1 MIGPLQLILAF
12 FLDLLIGDPLWLPHP
27 VRIMGK
33 GISRAERL
41 LRGRSTSPA
50 GERRAGVLLVL
61 MIIVPA
67 FLITFSILIII
78 WLLPGT
84 AGTIAGMAVAIYLT
98 ASTMAIRGLIT
109 SAQTVIR
116 QVKKGDLEKAR
127 LNLSMIVGRDTH
139 SLSSADILKAT
150 MESLA
155 ENLSDGFIA
164 PLFYLLIGGLP
175 LAMVYKA
182 INTLDS
188 MVGYNNDVYRHF
200 GWAAAR
206 LDDIANYLP
215 ARITGV
221 LIVLATFPVMLF
233 KDTLRALT
241 ATRRSFTTML
251 RDGKKHLSP
260 NSGIPEAAMAGA
272 LGIRMGGPADYGGVV
287 VEKPYIGDA
296 GTKEAAADYLAASE
310 RAITISKFTALLGI
324 SIAVLILSIL
334 SARRVW

>member
-12 FLDLLIGDPLWLPHP
+12 FLDVLIGDPAWLPHP

-33 GISRAERL
+33 AISRAESF
-41 LRGRSTSPA
+41 LRGRSSSPS
-50 GERRAGVLLVL
+50 GERRAGLLLVL
-61 MIIVPA
+61 MIIVPV
-67 FLITFSILIII
+67 FLITLSILIIV

-84 AGTIAGMAVAIYLT
+84 AGTIAVMAVVVYLT
-98 ASTMAIRGLIT
+98 ATTIAIHDLIT
-109 SAQTVIR
+109 SAQAVIR
-116 QVKKGDLEKAR
+116 PVKEGDLEKAR
-127 LNLSMIVGRDTH
+127 HNLSMIVGRDTQG
-139 SLSSADILKAT
+139 LSREDILKAT
-150 MESLA
+150 TETLA

-188 MVGYNNDVYRHF
+188 MVGYNNDRYRHF

-233 KDTLRALT
+233 RDTTRSLT
-241 ATRRSFTTML
+241 AAGRSFTTML
-251 RDGKKHLSP
+251 RDGKKHRSP

-272 LGIRMGGPADYGGVV
+272 LGIRMGGPAAYGGVM
-287 VEKPYIGDA
+287 VEKPYIGEA
-296 GTKEAAADYLAASE
+296 GTGGAAPDYLAASE
-310 RAITISKFTALLGI
+310 RAITLVKFAALLGVG
-324 SIAVLILSIL
+324 IAVLILSG
-334 SARRVW
+334 RRVS